1 LIHEIVALLS
11 INASMRRTI
20 ELYRDE
26 RAKPG
31 IANDKI
37 NVLRLN
43 AIEVCLPVRMTF
55 VRFDQVS

>member
-1 LIHEIVALLS
+1 
-11 INASMRRTI
+11 MRRTI